1 MYKYTASSNKGVFEW
16 LMQRISGII
25 LMIVIA
31 IHFFSMLK
39 SGDWGLKTIVVGPLF
54 VFGIFHTLNG
64 FKMITDD
71 YVSSPGWRAIIY
83 GIYWIVGIAL
93 SIIALSIVT
102 SS

>member
-1 MYKYTASSNKGVFEW
+1 MYKFTASSNKGTFEW
-16 LMQRISGII
+16 LMQRISGLI
-25 LMIVIA
+25 LIIVIA
-31 IHFFSMLK
+31 VHFFSMLRD
-39 SGDWGLKTIVVGPLF
+39 GDYGLKTIVVGPLF

-93 SIIALSIVT
+93 SIISLNVI

>member
-1 MYKYTASSNKGVFEW
+1 MYKFTASSNKGTFEW
-16 LMQRISGII
+16 LMQRISGLI
-25 LMIVIA
+25 LIIVIA
-31 IHFFSMLK
+31 VHFFSMLRD
-39 SGDWGLKTIVVGPLF
+39 GDYGLKTIVVGPLF

-93 SIIALSIVT
+93 SIIALSII
-102 SS
+102 SSS